1 VTSLEMASMAAKT
14 AGKKLA
20 GEQPSRTRAFLAA
33 SVVAVGAGVL
43 TYKLLR
49 SSGDDANGADA

>member
-1 VTSLEMASMAAKT
+1 MASLATETAAKR
-14 AGKKLA
+14 LA
-20 GEQPSRTRAFLAA
+20 GERPSRTRAFLAA

-49 SSGDDANGADA
+49 SGGDDADGPDG